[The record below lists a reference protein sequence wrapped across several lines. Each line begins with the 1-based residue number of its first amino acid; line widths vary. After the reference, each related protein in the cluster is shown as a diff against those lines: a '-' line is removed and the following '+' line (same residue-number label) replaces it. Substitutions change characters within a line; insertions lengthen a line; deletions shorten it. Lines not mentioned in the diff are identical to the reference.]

1 MANDADVQDIR
12 DNVEKLNDNIET
24 MAKNGVKV
32 NGNSFNRLSAIVTME
47 TRLGEVSENT
57 QHISESLDKNG
68 DIYDVLDKIR
78 EQAAGIKNFLGTN
91 NQHITSAGSG
101 ATITNATNS
110 GENLGGFSD
119 VINKIYDEIKTFREQ
134 VLTALDV
141 EKSISG
147 GTVDDIADKL
157 RAFNDAKEKVEKEK
171 SEKDHKEKSSK
182 EYWKKKKKEEK
193 EEERARNRAEHKGLK
208 DGLGTAKNIALGI
221 SQGTNFD
228 GVVNGLTSKLS
239 NFGPWGAAAGGII
252 QVIKGLFDLYAKVD
266 KEASDYAR
274 IIGGSGAQKRNIFS
288 GAQRIARDTKALY
301 GINQEDILKQAK
313 ETAEAFGRNVSHL
326 SDESLRVSV
335 MLKKMGIEAQVLGTF
350 DTYGKSIQE
359 TDVYFKDLYQ
369 NVSKRGISFKN
380 VAKAVNDNLKA
391 AQNYN
396 FSNGLKG
403 LQAMAEKSTQF
414 KFNMQQAFTFADRVS
429 TFEGAIETA
438 AKLSVLGGSFGNFAN
453 PMQMMYEGLNDVEAL
468 QERMI
473 KTFGQ
478 FARYDTEKNEI
489 IIDPTTKTRIKEAA
503 KAMGVDPGEMIS
515 MTMAQERYRMVES
528 QLTNKSQFKNKET
541 IDFIKNL
548 SEIRDGIAYITL
560 NGKEKRVS
568 DLTQSDADAIASEQR
583 AYEDKTA
590 ATMGDIFVHTKG
602 IGEKLDDI
610 LKYITTR
617 LGVLVAKI
625 AGVGFTERAQRKAWR
640 LKSDEEKEELI
651 KNFGSRKAAK
661 AAFGMGQAEDYIDKI
676 LTDGRENISAEAAR
690 YYFNS
695 KKKDLKKEFE
705 LVGEDEDKVERR
717 KRKMKDF
724 RNAGDNYKNTVY
736 FEMLNAIAKKEG
748 YTIENVPMSS
758 NTQNGNYTI
767 SNVSDSTSNP
777 LKVSPVSPIGPEKI
791 ELNGLNVKIDGKIDL
806 TSGDKSKTL
815 DISKL
820 SQTDID
826 KLTAMIYK
834 QVYTEISKKIEHGY
848 NKENYPFRGA

>member
-12 DNVEKLNDNIET
+12 DNVEKLNDNIEA

-32 NGNSFNRLSAIVTME
+32 NGNSFNRLSAIITME
-47 TRLGEVSENT
+47 TKLGEVSENT
-57 QHISESLDKNG
+57 QHISESLDKSG

-228 GVVNGLTSKLS
+228 GVVNSLTSKLS

-252 QVIKGLFDLYAKVD
+252 QVFKGLFDLYAKQD
-266 KEASDYAR
+266 KEASEYAR
-274 IIGGSGAQKRNIFS
+274 TIGGSKFGKNQMIQVANR
-288 GAQRIARDTKALY
+288 AVALAPAKY
-301 GINQEDILKQAK
+301 GINQEDIIKQAK
-313 ETAEAFGRNVSHL
+313 ELAETLGRSVSDL
-326 SDESLRVSV
+326 SEQSLISATI
-335 MLKKMGIEAQVLGTF
+335 LKKMGVGSETIGNF
-350 DTYGKSIQE
+350 DTFGKGIQQ
-359 TDVYFKDLYQ
+359 TDEYFTKLYQ
-369 NVSKRGISFKN
+369 SVSKRGLSFKN
-380 VAKAVNDNLKA
+380 VSKNVNDNLKA
-391 AQNYN
+391 AQSYN
-396 FSNGLKG
+396 FANGLKG
-403 LQAMAEKSTQF
+403 LEAMAEKSIQL
-414 KFNMQQAFTFADRVS
+414 KFNMQQTMSFANKVS
-429 TFEGAIETA
+429 DFEGAIKA
-438 AKLSVLGGSFGNFAN
+438 AADLSVLGGSFASYAN

-468 QERMI
+468 Q
-473 KTFGQ
+473 
-478 FARYDTEKNEI
+478 N
-489 IIDPTTKTRIKEAA
+489 
-503 KAMGVDPGEMIS
+503 
-515 MTMAQERYRMVES
+515 RMVNMFGGMATYNAEKKQMDINPWNRVRIQAAATVAGLDPNEMMS
-528 QLTNKSQFKNKET
+528 LALNQGKFNHIRSEIKANFDKDTLEY
-541 IDFIKNL
+541 IKNL
-548 SEIRDGIAYITL
+548 AELNSEGHGQITI
-560 NGKEKRVS
+560 NGQTKLLSE
-568 DLTQSDADAIASEQR
+568 LTSSDAAAIKNEAQQKADAN
-583 AYEDKTA
+583 A
-590 ATMGDIFVHTKG
+590 ATMGDIFVHTKS
-602 IGEKLDDI
+602 ISETLDDM
-610 LKYITTR
+610 LKYLQTK
-617 LGVLVAKI
+617 LGMWVAKI
-625 AGVGFTERAQRKAWR
+625 AGVKFDGAGSRGYWMNLSNDEKRALIAKYGSRYQAKLAVGMGEETEKVNKSFERGEKYEGQGDIIREFLNSKADSWKWYESKR
-640 LKSDEEKEELI
+640 DNSNELYDKWKTGKLDFEFQQWAKEHHYNLEKQKNISTSSSSI
-651 KNFGSRKAAK
+651 KNTEST
-661 AAFGMGQAEDYIDKI
+661 I
-676 LTDGRENISAEAAR
+676 T
-690 YYFNS
+690 
-695 KKKDLKKEFE
+695 
-705 LVGEDEDKVERR
+705 
-717 KRKMKDF
+717 
-724 RNAGDNYKNTVY
+724 NAQNN
-736 FEMLNAIAKKEG
+736 G
-748 YTIENVPMSS
+748 YTLS
-758 NTQNGNYTI
+758 NINDI
-767 SNVSDSTSNP
+767 TSNP
-777 LKVSPVSPIGPEKI
+777 LEINPVVPISPEKI
-791 ELNGLNVKIDGKIDL
+791 ELSDFKVKIDGKIDL